1 MSGQF
6 RRVIDLNVSL
16 RDEDE
21 ISDWLSLVSSVNVF
35 GNLGSSSLQE
45 IVSEAMDYG
54 IAIGASP
61 AYPNADPGKTI
72 LQRSR
77 KAGLDELRESLT
89 KQIFRVAMAC
99 AREGGSISHV
109 KAYGLL
115 YHDIAVNNDLAEV
128 FLEAV
133 FQAEEALSDQGTLAL
148 DLDGDLPVIGLPNS
162 ALPALAKTF
171 GRTFYSEALANVSY
185 TSDGLLVPQSKPG
198 HLIEDKESV
207 LEQVLSVIKDGSIK
221 TLHGSNIFLHVDTL
235 SISLDTSNA
244 LGLAKEIR
252 DALLASDIQ
261 IKKIDTL

>member
-6 RRVIDLNVSL
+6 QRVIDLNVSL

-35 GNLGSSSLQE
+35 GNLNASALQE
-45 IVSEAMDYG
+45 IVLEAMDYG

-61 AYPNADPGKTI
+61 AYPSDEPGKTI

-77 KAGLDELRESLT
+77 KAGLDDLRESLT
-89 KQIFRVAMAC
+89 KQIFKIAMAC

-162 ALPALAKTF
+162 VLPALAKTF
-171 GRTFYSEALANVSY
+171 GRTFYAEAMANISY
-185 TSDGLLVPQSKPG
+185 TAEGLLVPHSKPG
-198 HLIEDKESV
+198 RLIEDKDAV
-207 LEQVLSVIKDGSIK
+207 LEQVLSIVKEGSLK
-221 TLHGSNIFLHVDTL
+221 SLNGSNVFIHAESL
-235 SISLDTSNA
+235 SFSIDVPHA
-244 LGLAKEIR
+244 LALAKEIR
-252 DALLASDIQ
+252 DALLKSDIQ
-261 IKKIDTL
+261 IKKLGTS